1 MAEAR
6 TGAGR
11 PHKSPGRGVKERTAG
26 PPGFGREGWGHSLE
40 VGPGKQSS
48 GETVE
53 SQTAWEH
60 SYPAKP
66 GVGGGEDVVL
76 IAEMPRYLIMAIRSR
91 VQQVSRT
98 VWCKQ
103 LPGKH
108 TGTRAAITV
117 KRTLW
122 LRWIEK
128 GPKGQKGPQK
138 TKSSG
143 EPDCSAD

>member
-1 MAEAR
+1 M
-6 TGAGR
+6 
-11 PHKSPGRGVKERTAG
+11 
-26 PPGFGREGWGHSLE
+26 
-40 VGPGKQSS
+40 
-48 GETVE
+48 
-53 SQTAWEH
+53 
-60 SYPAKP
+60 
-66 GVGGGEDVVL
+66 VL

-117 KRTLW
+117 KRTQW
-122 LRWIEK
+122 LSWIEK
-128 GPKGQKGPQK
+128 GPNQKGLQR